1 MPKSKSITLRI
12 DEEWFKDLSAL
23 AGTFG
28 VSAEEVIRQSLPD
41 VAVTRL
47 FFQCKDY
54 LSAMQWDEVA
64 NVGRSAIRV
73 HLRAKYMEGLSAHV
87 ARLGVSLEH
96 PTGAEIEAAKKRAL
110 DELRADTDH
119 PLDCQIARA
128 EEDSVYLGYLYE
140 AYKRA
145 CAGDPEY
152 TISQVDVFPNTSTRD
167 AAAKPPQRTWAVL
180 KSGRIV

>member
-87 ARLGVSLEH
+87 ARLGV
-96 PTGAEIEAAKKRAL
+96 
-110 DELRADTDH
+110 
-119 PLDCQIARA
+119 
-128 EEDSVYLGYLYE
+128 
-140 AYKRA
+140 
-145 CAGDPEY
+145 
-152 TISQVDVFPNTSTRD
+152 
-167 AAAKPPQRTWAVL
+167 WAVRVHDVVSTIDTL
-180 KSGRIV
+180 DVVDALRGAHE